1 MVTYVKVSQMV
12 TKNIVVMVLTLFLG
26 SGHIWEKWVDEC
38 VCDGG
43 QQDGCTSNGSTASKF
58 QRFTQSAQFWK
69 SRMPL
74 LLHDLQGTSRL
85 RMLKLVKV
93 LRTVD
98 LHLKRLL
105 PFCSFVRAV
114 PHKKRRVH
122 QKRGSCAARD
132 YNFGFRPAGSIFS
145 LSSPALSSLWR
156 ERQDPQVP
164 RSVSG
169 RVWQG
174 EQKQHESH
182 FHNKVVSSSFVWDQ
196 LPQI

>member
-1 MVTYVKVSQMV
+1 MSACVMGGSNMGARQTVQQPPSFNVSPNQHNFGKV
-12 TKNIVVMVLTLFLG
+12 
-26 SGHIWEKWVDEC
+26 
-38 VCDGG
+38 
-43 QQDGCTSNGSTASKF
+43 GCRCCCTTC
-58 QRFTQSAQFWK
+58 RVH
-69 SRMPL
+69 L
-74 LLHDLQGTSRL
+74 RL

-93 LRTVD
+93 VRTVD

-122 QKRGSCAARD
+122 QERGSCAARD

-174 EQKQHESH
+174 EQEQHESH
-182 FHNKVVSSSFVWDQ
+182 FHSKVVSYSFIHMGSVAWDMKCITQWLPHMGSWEAKRSESQ
-196 LPQI
+196 L